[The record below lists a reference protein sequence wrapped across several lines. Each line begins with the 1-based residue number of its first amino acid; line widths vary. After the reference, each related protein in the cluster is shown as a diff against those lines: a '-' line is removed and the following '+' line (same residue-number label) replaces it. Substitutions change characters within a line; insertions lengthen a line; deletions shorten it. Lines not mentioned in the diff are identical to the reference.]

1 MYVLCL
7 LPASVG
13 TYRTLPWRMFR
24 GFQFLGINY
33 TKLEYFW
40 EGGRRWRMRM
50 IICVHV
56 RVRVHVCVHVF
67 TYRYLSSTW
76 LSATRENWV
85 MHRRRDEWKHANK
98 YICVCVC
105 VCVCVLCAMCCVL
118 CAVCCVL
125 YLPSPWGRWR
135 RDVPLPWRSTI
146 SWYHSCLWHVPWSS
160 IYSGQ
165 GGFEGVGG
173 HRRIKGDQWEC
184 GRISCK
190 VFPRKEKI
198 RQGKSMRSRDVRE
211 VWGAGKEDTTQKNR
225 HNTIMWRKT
234 CSQLRICTKSN
245 HSKNLSVRTYLLE

>member
-105 VCVCVLCAMCCVL
+105 VCAVCYVLCAMCCVL
-118 CAVCCVL
+118 CV
-125 YLPSPWGRWR
+125 
-135 RDVPLPWRSTI
+135 VPA
-146 SWYHSCLWHVPWSS
+146 
-160 IYSGQ
+160 
-165 GGFEGVGG
+165 E
-173 HRRIKGDQWEC
+173 
-184 GRISCK
+184 
-190 VFPRKEKI
+190 
-198 RQGKSMRSRDVRE
+198 SMRSMEKRCPSPLAFDHLLISLLFVTRALIVHLQWSRRVR
-211 VWGAGKEDTTQKNR
+211 GSR
-225 HNTIMWRKT
+225 RP
-234 CSQLRICTKSN
+234 
-245 HSKNLSVRTYLLE
+245 

>member
-105 VCVCVLCAMCCVL
+105 VCVCCVL
-118 CAVCCVL
+118 CAVCYVL
-125 YLPSPWGRWR
+125 CAVCCTCRVHEVDGEEMSLSLGVRPSPDITLVCDTCLDR
-135 RDVPLPWRSTI
+135 PST
-146 SWYHSCLWHVPWSS
+146 VVK
-160 IYSGQ
+160 
-165 GGFEGVGG
+165 EG
-173 HRRIKGDQWEC
+173 
-184 GRISCK
+184 
-190 VFPRKEKI
+190 
-198 RQGKSMRSRDVRE
+198 SRE
-211 VWGAGKEDTTQKNR
+211 
-225 HNTIMWRKT
+225 
-234 CSQLRICTKSN
+234 
-245 HSKNLSVRTYLLE
+245 